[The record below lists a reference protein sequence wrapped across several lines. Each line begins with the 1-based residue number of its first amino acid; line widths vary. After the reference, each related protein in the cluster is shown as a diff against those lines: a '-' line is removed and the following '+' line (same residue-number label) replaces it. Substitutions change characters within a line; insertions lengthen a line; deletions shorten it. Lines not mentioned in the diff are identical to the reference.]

1 MDAQN
6 IASLNKLMLK
16 SITMGFGYQVM
27 PLDINDTST
36 YNARNGTFFCALK
49 AVNGDAVIDNATDI
63 EENTVLSGVTITE
76 GDVIYFPLNNFQLTS
91 GRVIAYKAL
100 LLDAE
105 LV

>member
-16 SITMGFGYQVM
+16 SITMGFGYQIT
-27 PLDINDTST
+27 PLVIQDTELYVSE
-36 YNARNGTFFCALK
+36 NGTFFCALK
-49 AVNGDAVIDNATDI
+49 ALNGDAVIDVAKDLGD
-63 EENTVLSGVTITE
+63 NTVLTSITITE
-76 GDVIYFPLNNFQLTS
+76 GDVLYFPLKTIKFAS
-91 GRVIAYKAL
+91 GRVIGYKAL